1 MKNPKT
7 IENYLRRKMR
17 LEALLAVVQRKGDLI
32 KIVCTAS
39 YRKRVEN
46 LISHFSLTSEQAQY
60 LLNADVG
67 FLMDSEYEDVQKKYN
82 QVVAYLAK
90 HNNDTSIMSK
100 NYTKGRWA
108 HLAKYAEEKGL
119 RCGGL
124 YKGRA
129 YSHILFAEDEEQKK
143 EAIQLNLLKD
153 VKADMLSNTHTDAHH
168 LNSSQ
173 ILCYNFFRPLIDNA
187 NGSPKLVEKLQNF
200 GVDIA
205 TISECK
211 FEHNDGKGDGTEF
224 DFYIKGKN
232 SKGADT
238 KVFIEVKYTEASLR
252 CSEAFSPKTRARYER
267 KYNGVYQTLFKS
279 QRCLK
284 EIPSYNEFYTYYQ
297 CFRNVLRVE
306 NENTYSIFLY
316 PSKNE
321 IAKKFCEF
329 KDFLA
334 DSEENKLYG
343 SNVLFVN
350 WYDKDIVD
358 RNSELYEKYFAE

>member
-1 MKNPKT
+1 MKK
-7 IENYLRRKMR
+7 EKY
-17 LEALLAVVQRKGDLI
+17 
-32 KIVCTAS
+32 
-39 YRKRVEN
+39 VEN
-46 LISHFSLTSEQAQY
+46 RKDHLR
-60 LLNADVG
+60 
-67 FLMDSEYEDVQKKYN
+67 EYAEGKGMPIGGPYNYRGTIVTRDHILKIEDGQTQLEVVKKYN
-82 QVVAYLAK
+82 VLEGVDCDLL
-90 HNNDTSIMSK
+90 T
-100 NYTKGRWA
+100 TKL
-108 HLAKYAEEKGL
+108 H
-119 RCGGL
+119 
-124 YKGRA
+124 
-129 YSHILFAEDEEQKK
+129 S
-143 EAIQLNLLKD
+143 
-153 VKADMLSNTHTDAHH
+153 DAHH

-173 ILCYNFFRPLIDNA
+173 ILCYNFFRPLIDSA

-211 FEHNDGKGDGTEF
+211 FEYKDGKGDGTEF

-252 CSEAFSPKTRARYER
+252 CSEAFSPKTQARYER
-267 KYNGVYQTLFKS
+267 KYNDVYTKMFAA

-284 EIPSYNEFYTYYQ
+284 EKPSYNEFYTCYQ

-321 IAKKFCEF
+321 ISEKFSKFRE
-329 KDFLA
+329 FLA
-334 DSEENKLYG
+334 DSYNEGNKLYG

>member
-1 MKNPKT
+1 MKKEKYV
-7 IENYLRRKMR
+7 EN
-17 LEALLAVVQRKGDLI
+17 RKGHLKEYAEGKGMTIGGTYNYQGTIVAHDHIL
-32 KIVCTAS
+32 KI
-39 YRKRVEN
+39 
-46 LISHFSLTSEQAQY
+46 
-60 LLNADVG
+60 
-67 FLMDSEYEDVQKKYN
+67 EDGQTKCEVVKKYN
-82 QVVAYLAK
+82 VLEGI
-90 HNNDTSIMSK
+90 DCDLLT
-100 NYTKGRWA
+100 TKL
-108 HLAKYAEEKGL
+108 H
-119 RCGGL
+119 
-124 YKGRA
+124 
-129 YSHILFAEDEEQKK
+129 S
-143 EAIQLNLLKD
+143 
-153 VKADMLSNTHTDAHH
+153 DAHH

-173 ILCYNFFRPLIDNA
+173 ILCYNFFRPLIDSA

-205 TISECK
+205 TISECE
-211 FEHNDGKGDGTEF
+211 FEYKDEIDGTEF
-224 DFYIKGKN
+224 DFYAKGKN

-252 CSEAFSPKTRARYER
+252 CSEAFSPKTQARYER
-267 KYNGVYQTLFKS
+267 KYNDVYTKMFAA

-284 EIPSYNEFYTYYQ
+284 EKPSYNEFYACYQ

-343 SNVLFVN
+343 SNVIFKN
-350 WYDKDIVD
+350 WEDIVKEDELYDK
-358 RNSELYEKYFAE
+358 YFK

>member
-1 MKNPKT
+1 MKKEKYV
-7 IENYLRRKMR
+7 EN
-17 LEALLAVVQRKGDLI
+17 RKGHH
-32 KIVCTAS
+32 K
-39 YRKRVEN
+39 E
-46 LISHFSLTSEQAQY
+46 
-60 LLNADVG
+60 
-67 FLMDSEYEDVQKKYN
+67 
-82 QVVAYLAK
+82 
-90 HNNDTSIMSK
+90 
-100 NYTKGRWA
+100 
-108 HLAKYAEEKGL
+108 YAEEKGL
-119 RCGGL
+119 KCGGL
-124 YKGRA
+124 WGGKP
-129 YSHILFAEDEEQKK
+129 YSHILFVEDGQTKCEVVKK
-143 EAIQLNLLKD
+143 YNILEGIDCDLLTTK
-153 VKADMLSNTHTDAHH
+153 LHSDAHH

-173 ILCYNFFRPLIDNA
+173 ILCYNFFRPLIDIA

-200 GVDIA
+200 GVNIA
-205 TISECK
+205 TISECE
-211 FEHNDGKGDGTEF
+211 FEYNDGKGDYTEF

-252 CSEAFSPKTRARYER
+252 CSEAFSPKTQAIYER
-267 KYNGVYQTLFKS
+267 KYNDVYTKMFAA

-321 IAKKFCEF
+321 IAKKFSKFRE
-329 KDFLA
+329 FLA
-334 DSEENKLYG
+334 DSYNEGNKLYG

-358 RNSELYEKYFAE
+358 RNSELYKKYFAE

>member
-1 MKNPKT
+1 MKKEKYVDN
-7 IENYLRRKMR
+7 
-17 LEALLAVVQRKGDLI
+17 RKGHLKEYAEGKGMPIGGTYNYRGTIVAHDHIL
-32 KIVCTAS
+32 KI
-39 YRKRVEN
+39 
-46 LISHFSLTSEQAQY
+46 
-60 LLNADVG
+60 
-67 FLMDSEYEDVQKKYN
+67 EDGQTQCEVVKKYN
-82 QVVAYLAK
+82 VLEGI
-90 HNNDTSIMSK
+90 DCDLLT
-100 NYTKGRWA
+100 TKL
-108 HLAKYAEEKGL
+108 H
-119 RCGGL
+119 
-124 YKGRA
+124 
-129 YSHILFAEDEEQKK
+129 S
-143 EAIQLNLLKD
+143 
-153 VKADMLSNTHTDAHH
+153 DAHH

-173 ILCYNFFRPLIDNA
+173 ILCYNFFRPLIDSA

-205 TISECK
+205 TISECE
-211 FEHNDGKGDGTEF
+211 FEYKDEIDGTEF
-224 DFYIKGKN
+224 DFYAKGKN
-232 SKGADT
+232 SKGADIN
-238 KVFIEVKYTEASLR
+238 VFIEVKYTEVSLR
-252 CSEAFSPKTRARYER
+252 YSKAFSPKTQAIYER
-267 KYNGVYQTLFKS
+267 KYNDVYTKMFAA

-284 EIPSYNEFYTYYQ
+284 KKPSYNEFYTCYQ

-358 RNSELYEKYFAE
+358 RNSELYKKYFAE

>member
-1 MKNPKT
+1 M
-7 IENYLRRKMR
+7 
-17 LEALLAVVQRKGDLI
+17 A
-32 KIVCTAS
+32 
-39 YRKRVEN
+39 
-46 LISHFSLTSEQAQY
+46 
-60 LLNADVG
+60 
-67 FLMDSEYEDVQKKYN
+67 
-82 QVVAYLAK
+82 
-90 HNNDTSIMSK
+90 K
-100 NYTKGRWA
+100 NYTKNRWA
-108 HLAKYAEEKGL
+108 HLARYAEEKDMPI
-119 RCGGL
+119 GGT
-124 YKGRA
+124 YNYQGTIVA
-129 YSHILFAEDEEQKK
+129 HDHILKIEDGQTKFEVVKK
-143 EAIQLNLLKD
+143 YNVLEGIDRDLLATK
-153 VKADMLSNTHTDAHH
+153 LHRDAHH

-173 ILCYNFFRPLIDNA
+173 ILCYNFFRPLIDSA

-205 TISECK
+205 TISECE
-211 FEHNDGKGDGTEF
+211 FEYNDHKGDGTEF

-252 CSEAFSPKTRARYER
+252 CSDAFSPKTQARYER
-267 KYNGVYQTLFKS
+267 KYNDVYTKMFAA

-284 EIPSYNEFYTYYQ
+284 EKPSYNEFYTFYQ

-334 DSEENKLYG
+334 DSEGNKLYG
-343 SNVLFVN
+343 SNVLFIN
-350 WYDKDIVD
+350 WEDIVKEGELYDK
-358 RNSELYEKYFAE
+358 YFK

>member
-1 MKNPKT
+1 MDN
-7 IENYLRRKMR
+7 
-17 LEALLAVVQRKGDLI
+17 RKGHLKEYAEGKGMPIGGTYNYRGTIVAHDHIL
-32 KIVCTAS
+32 KI
-39 YRKRVEN
+39 
-46 LISHFSLTSEQAQY
+46 
-60 LLNADVG
+60 
-67 FLMDSEYEDVQKKYN
+67 EDGQTQCEVVKKYN
-82 QVVAYLAK
+82 VLEGI
-90 HNNDTSIMSK
+90 DCDLLT
-100 NYTKGRWA
+100 TKL
-108 HLAKYAEEKGL
+108 H
-119 RCGGL
+119 
-124 YKGRA
+124 
-129 YSHILFAEDEEQKK
+129 S
-143 EAIQLNLLKD
+143 
-153 VKADMLSNTHTDAHH
+153 DAHH

-173 ILCYNFFRPLIDNA
+173 ILCYNFFRPLIDSA

-205 TISECK
+205 TINECE
-211 FEHNDGKGDGTEF
+211 FEYKDEIDGTEF
-224 DFYIKGKN
+224 DFYAKGKN
-232 SKGADT
+232 SKGADIN
-238 KVFIEVKYTEASLR
+238 VFIEVKYTEASLR
-252 CSEAFSPKTRARYER
+252 YSKAFSPKTQAIYER
-267 KYNGVYQTLFKS
+267 KYNDVYTKMFAA

-284 EIPSYNEFYTYYQ
+284 KKPSYNEFYTYYQ

-358 RNSELYEKYFAE
+358 RNSELYKKYFAE

>member
-1 MKNPKT
+1 MKKEKYV
-7 IENYLRRKMR
+7 ENRKKH
-17 LEALLAVVQRKGDLI
+17 LKEYAQRKNRPIGGSWQGKGEYDHIL
-32 KIVCTAS
+32 KI
-39 YRKRVEN
+39 
-46 LISHFSLTSEQAQY
+46 
-60 LLNADVG
+60 
-67 FLMDSEYEDVQKKYN
+67 EDGQTQCEVVKKYN
-82 QVVAYLAK
+82 VLEVIDRDLL
-90 HNNDTSIMSK
+90 T
-100 NYTKGRWA
+100 TKL
-108 HLAKYAEEKGL
+108 H
-119 RCGGL
+119 
-124 YKGRA
+124 
-129 YSHILFAEDEEQKK
+129 S
-143 EAIQLNLLKD
+143 
-153 VKADMLSNTHTDAHH
+153 DAHH

-173 ILCYNFFRPLIDNA
+173 ILCYNFFRPLIDSA

-205 TISECK
+205 TIRECE
-211 FEHNDGKGDGTEF
+211 FEHKDDKGDGTEF

-252 CSEAFSPKTRARYER
+252 YSKAFSPKTRARYER

-321 IAKKFCEF
+321 IAKKFSKFRE
-329 KDFLA
+329 FLA
-334 DSEENKLYG
+334 DSYNEGNKLYG
-343 SNVLFVN
+343 SNVRFVN

-358 RNSELYEKYFAE
+358 RNSELYKKYFAE

>member
-1 MKNPKT
+1 MKKEKYVDN
-7 IENYLRRKMR
+7 
-17 LEALLAVVQRKGDLI
+17 RKGHLKEYAEGKGMPIGGTYNYRGTIVTRDHIL
-32 KIVCTAS
+32 KI
-39 YRKRVEN
+39 
-46 LISHFSLTSEQAQY
+46 
-60 LLNADVG
+60 
-67 FLMDSEYEDVQKKYN
+67 EDGQT
-82 QVVAYLAK
+82 QLEVVKK
-90 HNNDTSIMSK
+90 HNVLEGIDCDLLT
-100 NYTKGRWA
+100 TKL
-108 HLAKYAEEKGL
+108 H
-119 RCGGL
+119 
-124 YKGRA
+124 
-129 YSHILFAEDEEQKK
+129 S
-143 EAIQLNLLKD
+143 
-153 VKADMLSNTHTDAHH
+153 DAHH

-173 ILCYNFFRPLIDNA
+173 ILCYNFFRPLIDSA

-205 TISECK
+205 TISECE
-211 FEHNDGKGDGTEF
+211 FEYKDEIDGTEF
-224 DFYIKGKN
+224 DFYAKGKN
-232 SKGADT
+232 SKGADIN
-238 KVFIEVKYTEASLR
+238 VFIEVKYTEVSLR
-252 CSEAFSPKTRARYER
+252 YSKAFSPKTQAIYEQ
-267 KYNGVYQTLFKS
+267 KYNDVYTKMFAA

-358 RNSELYEKYFAE
+358 RNSELYKKYFAE

>member
-1 MKNPKT
+1 MKKEKYVDN
-7 IENYLRRKMR
+7 
-17 LEALLAVVQRKGDLI
+17 RKGHLKEYAEGKGMPIGGTYNYRGTIVAHDHIL
-32 KIVCTAS
+32 KI
-39 YRKRVEN
+39 
-46 LISHFSLTSEQAQY
+46 
-60 LLNADVG
+60 
-67 FLMDSEYEDVQKKYN
+67 EDGQTQCEVVKKYN
-82 QVVAYLAK
+82 VLEGVDCDLL
-90 HNNDTSIMSK
+90 T
-100 NYTKGRWA
+100 TKL
-108 HLAKYAEEKGL
+108 H
-119 RCGGL
+119 
-124 YKGRA
+124 
-129 YSHILFAEDEEQKK
+129 S
-143 EAIQLNLLKD
+143 
-153 VKADMLSNTHTDAHH
+153 DAHH

-173 ILCYNFFRPLIDNA
+173 ILCYNFFRPLIDSA

-205 TISECK
+205 TINECE
-211 FEHNDGKGDGTEF
+211 FEYKDEIDGTEF
-224 DFYIKGKN
+224 DFYAKGKN
-232 SKGADT
+232 SKGADIN
-238 KVFIEVKYTEASLR
+238 VFIEVKYTEASLR
-252 CSEAFSPKTRARYER
+252 YSKAFSPKTQAIYER
-267 KYNGVYQTLFKS
+267 KYNDVYTKMFAA

-284 EIPSYNEFYTYYQ
+284 KKPSYNEFYTYYQ

-358 RNSELYEKYFAE
+358 RNSELYKKYFAE

>member
-1 MKNPKT
+1 MKKEKYVDN
-7 IENYLRRKMR
+7 
-17 LEALLAVVQRKGDLI
+17 RKGHLKEYAEGKGMPIGGTYNYQGTIVAHDHIL
-32 KIVCTAS
+32 KI
-39 YRKRVEN
+39 
-46 LISHFSLTSEQAQY
+46 
-60 LLNADVG
+60 
-67 FLMDSEYEDVQKKYN
+67 EDGQTKCEVVKKYN
-82 QVVAYLAK
+82 VLEGI
-90 HNNDTSIMSK
+90 DCDLLT
-100 NYTKGRWA
+100 TKL
-108 HLAKYAEEKGL
+108 H
-119 RCGGL
+119 
-124 YKGRA
+124 
-129 YSHILFAEDEEQKK
+129 S
-143 EAIQLNLLKD
+143 
-153 VKADMLSNTHTDAHH
+153 DAHH

-173 ILCYNFFRPLIDNA
+173 ILCYNFFRPLIDSA

-205 TISECK
+205 TISECE
-211 FEHNDGKGDGTEF
+211 FEYKDEIDGTEF
-224 DFYIKGKN
+224 DFYAKGKN
-232 SKGADT
+232 SKGADIN
-238 KVFIEVKYTEASLR
+238 VFIEVKYTEVSLR
-252 CSEAFSPKTRARYER
+252 YSKAFSPKTQAIYEQ
-267 KYNGVYQTLFKS
+267 KYNDVYTKMFAA

-284 EIPSYNEFYTYYQ
+284 KKPSYNEFYTYYQ

-358 RNSELYEKYFAE
+358 RNSELYKKYFAE

>member
-1 MKNPKT
+1 MKKEKYVDN
-7 IENYLRRKMR
+7 
-17 LEALLAVVQRKGDLI
+17 RKGHLKEYAEGKDMPIGGTYNYKGTIVAHDHIL
-32 KIVCTAS
+32 KI
-39 YRKRVEN
+39 
-46 LISHFSLTSEQAQY
+46 
-60 LLNADVG
+60 
-67 FLMDSEYEDVQKKYN
+67 EDGQTQCEVVKKYN
-82 QVVAYLAK
+82 VLEGI
-90 HNNDTSIMSK
+90 DCDLLT
-100 NYTKGRWA
+100 TKL
-108 HLAKYAEEKGL
+108 H
-119 RCGGL
+119 
-124 YKGRA
+124 
-129 YSHILFAEDEEQKK
+129 S
-143 EAIQLNLLKD
+143 
-153 VKADMLSNTHTDAHH
+153 DAHH

-173 ILCYNFFRPLIDNA
+173 ILCYNFFRPLIDIA

-211 FEHNDGKGDGTEF
+211 FENNDGKGDRTEF

-252 CSEAFSPKTRARYER
+252 CSKAFSPKTQARYER
-267 KYNGVYQTLFKS
+267 KYNDVYTKMFAS

-284 EIPSYNEFYTYYQ
+284 EKPSYNEFYTCYQ

-343 SNVLFVN
+343 SQRTQLKRTGEAKPC
-350 WYDKDIVD
+350 W
-358 RNSELYEKYFAE
+358 

>member
-1 MKNPKT
+1 MKKEKYV
-7 IENYLRRKMR
+7 ENRKGH
-17 LEALLAVVQRKGDLI
+17 LKEYAQRKNMPIGGSWQGKGEYDHIL
-32 KIVCTAS
+32 KI
-39 YRKRVEN
+39 
-46 LISHFSLTSEQAQY
+46 
-60 LLNADVG
+60 
-67 FLMDSEYEDVQKKYN
+67 EDGQTRCEVVKKYN
-82 QVVAYLAK
+82 ILEGI
-90 HNNDTSIMSK
+90 DCDLLT
-100 NYTKGRWA
+100 TKLHR
-108 HLAKYAEEKGL
+108 
-119 RCGGL
+119 
-124 YKGRA
+124 
-129 YSHILFAEDEEQKK
+129 
-143 EAIQLNLLKD
+143 
-153 VKADMLSNTHTDAHH
+153 DAHH

-173 ILCYNFFRPLIDNA
+173 ILCYNFFRPLIDSA

-252 CSEAFSPKTRARYER
+252 CSEAFSPKTRARYEL
-267 KYNGVYQTLFKS
+267 KYNDVYTKMFAA

>member
-1 MKNPKT
+1 MKKEKYVDN
-7 IENYLRRKMR
+7 
-17 LEALLAVVQRKGDLI
+17 RKG
-32 KIVCTAS
+32 
-39 YRKRVEN
+39 
-46 LISHFSLTSEQAQY
+46 
-60 LLNADVG
+60 
-67 FLMDSEYEDVQKKYN
+67 
-82 QVVAYLAK
+82 
-90 HNNDTSIMSK
+90 
-100 NYTKGRWA
+100 
-108 HLAKYAEEKGL
+108 HLKEYAEGKGMPI
-119 RCGGL
+119 GGT
-124 YKGRA
+124 YNYRGTIVTRD
-129 YSHILFAEDEEQKK
+129 HILKIEDGQT
-143 EAIQLNLLKD
+143 QLEVVKNTNVLEGIDCDLLTTK
-153 VKADMLSNTHTDAHH
+153 LHSDAHH

-173 ILCYNFFRPLIDNA
+173 ILCYNFFRPLIDIA

-211 FEHNDGKGDGTEF
+211 FENNDGKGDGTEF

-321 IAKKFCEF
+321 ISEKFSKFRE
-329 KDFLA
+329 FLA
-334 DSEENKLYG
+334 DSYNEGNKLYG

-358 RNSELYEKYFAE
+358 RNSELYKKYFAE